1 MAMWVN
7 TTDETYYKSKEC
19 ANNIP
24 FALPI
29 TDGLNFGGFIWERDT
44 NLDFTQ
50 PLSVQLLEVLSGYLL
65 PLIDQPIGG
74 IFANYVV
81 GYDNNGELYLYFRDF
96 DYAGLTADICNFILR
111 ISDGTNYVYSKYVY
125 NIGFGDC
132 SCIAGET
139 TVIESTPIGDYDCCG
154 VYYGLPNGI
163 EDGDSSLLV
172 SNLMEIY
179 GKIRTAPSSTKIKR
193 FSNCKVRS
201 IDFAPKKRITWA
213 AVPAD
218 YMETID
224 CILANGNILANG
236 VEYTVNSDSN
246 FDTSDASCF
255 CMFSQDIRLAKCS
268 CVKTTGC
275 TLPVDECFISV
286 DSVVVSPC
294 NLDFTVD
301 LQVFFTATNTSP
313 FLNVVIT
320 GQPPAVLFPTSSG
333 IIIPGTPATGDLITV
348 TITDAANL
356 SCSGSLAVQLPSCGG
371 GLRMKFLPASAEL
384 GYDLAFWNTLFD
396 LPAQGTPFVSLS
408 VIGEN
413 VYLSNGGV
421 GGQNLYCSI
430 LAYNIRLV
438 EFDDSAS
445 NYYTSTDPI
454 IGIFTQCAV
463 LELINMPQ
471 LIIVNNSF
479 ASLTPNLATV
489 LLPACTTIEYDAFY
503 SAGTGVAELS
513 VSADSCVTLGNT
525 VFGFSHIITASFPAC
540 TTASQ
545 GTLGYCPLLQTVY
558 LPLCAN
564 LGPLCFSNSSAI
576 TAIDLWVCTDF
587 GGSVGDDL
595 VFDLVSGSTLTIT
608 VPIALQTCDAGN
620 PDGDLVYLQA
630 NNPGCTIVY
639 I

>member
-19 ANNIP
+19 ANNIS
-24 FALPI
+24 FGLPI

-50 PLSVQLLEVLSGYLL
+50 PLTVQLLEVLSGYLL
-65 PLIDQPIGG
+65 PIIDQPIGG

-111 ISDGTNYVYSKYVY
+111 ISDGSNYVYSKYVY
-125 NIGFGDC
+125 NIGFGNC
-132 SCIAGET
+132 SCIAGDT
-139 TVIESTPIGDYDCCG
+139 TTIESTPISTYDCCG
-154 VYYGLPNGI
+154 AYYGLPNGI
-163 EDGDSSLLV
+163 EDGDSSLLA

-236 VEYTVNSDSN
+236 EEYEVDSDTN
-246 FDTSDASCF
+246 FDTSDANCF

-268 CVKTTGC
+268 CIKTSGC

-286 DSVVVSPC
+286 DSVVISEC
-294 NLDFTVD
+294 SLSFTVD
-301 LQVFFTATNTSP
+301 LQVFFTATNTSASLSLVVTGQVP
-313 FLNVVIT
+313 ILILPSDSGITILNV
-320 GQPPAVLFPTSSG
+320 
-333 IIIPGTPATGDLITV
+333 PATGGLVTV

-384 GYDLAFWNTLFD
+384 GYTLAFWNTLFN
-396 LPAQGTPFVSLS
+396 LPTQGTPFTSLS

-413 VYLSNGGV
+413 VYLNNGGFSNV
-421 GGQNLYCSI
+421 ILNNFLAGNANL
-430 LAYNIRLV
+430 L
-438 EFDDSAS
+438 EFDDSLVGYIYDSAVGAFDS
-445 NYYTSTDPI
+445 CPNLTTLLTLAIATIPANYAANCPNLNTVDIYSAITVGDGAFFLSGTI
-454 IGIFTQCAV
+454 YGAMAV
-463 LELINMPQ
+463 NMPQ
-471 LIIVNNSF
+471 VVTIVKDAFSGSGIVIVNCLS
-479 ASLTPNLATV
+479 
-489 LLPACTTIEYDAFY
+489 CTTVGQYAFAFCSY
-503 SAGTGVAELS
+503 LVTVNLPVATS
-513 VSADSCVTLGNT
+513 IGNNCFNADSALTSVVLVG
-525 VFGFSHIITASFPAC
+525 C
-540 TTASQ
+540 T
-545 GTLGYCPLLQTVY
+545 
-558 LPLCAN
+558 N
-564 LGPLCFSNSSAI
+564 LGG
-576 TAIDLWVCTDF
+576 T
-587 GGSVGDDL
+587 VGNNQ
-595 VFDLVSGSTLTIT
+595 VFDNIFGSTLTLSASIF
-608 VPIALQTCDAGN
+608 LQTCNAGS
-620 PDGDLVYLQA
+620 PDGDITLLSTNSPA
-630 NNPGCTIVY
+630 ATIVY

>member
-139 TVIESTPIGDYDCCG
+139 TTIESTPISTYDCCG

-236 VEYTVNSDSN
+236 VEYTVDSDSN
-246 FDTSDASCF
+246 FDTSDANCF

-275 TLPVDECFISV
+275 TLPVDECFITV
-286 DSVVVSPC
+286 DSVVISEC
-294 NLDFTVD
+294 SLSFTVD

-313 FLNVVIT
+313 SLSLVVT
-320 GQPPAVLFPTSSG
+320 GQAPIPILPSDSG
-333 IIIPGTPATGDLITV
+333 ITILSIPATGSLVTV

-371 GLRMKFLPASAEL
+371 GLRMKFFPASAEL
-384 GYDLAFWNTLFD
+384 GYTLAFWNTLFD

-413 VYLSNGGV
+413 VYLNNGGFSNIILNNFLAGNV
-421 GGQNLYCSI
+421 NL
-430 LAYNIRLV
+430 L
-438 EFDDSAS
+438 EFDDSLVGYIYDSAVGAFDGCPNLTTLLTLAITTIPA
-445 NYYTSTDPI
+445 NYAANCPNLNTVDIYSAITVGDGAFFLSGTI
-454 IGIFTQCAV
+454 YGAMAV
-463 LELINMPQ
+463 NMPQ
-471 LIIVNNSF
+471 VVTIVKDAFSGSGIVIVNCLS
-479 ASLTPNLATV
+479 
-489 LLPACTTIEYDAFY
+489 CTTVGQYAFAFCSY
-503 SAGTGVAELS
+503 LVTVNLPVATS
-513 VSADSCVTLGNT
+513 IGNNCFNADSAL
-525 VFGFSHIITASFPAC
+525 ASVVLVGC
-540 TTASQ
+540 T
-545 GTLGYCPLLQTVY
+545 
-558 LPLCAN
+558 N
-564 LGPLCFSNSSAI
+564 LGG
-576 TAIDLWVCTDF
+576 T
-587 GGSVGDDL
+587 VGNNQ
-595 VFDLVSGSTLTIT
+595 VFDNIFGSTLTLSASIF
-608 VPIALQTCDAGN
+608 LQTCNAGS
-620 PDGDLVYLQA
+620 PDGDITLLSTNSPA
-630 NNPGCTIVY
+630 ATIVY

>member
-139 TVIESTPIGDYDCCG
+139 TTIESTPISTYDCCG

-236 VEYTVNSDSN
+236 EEYEVDSDTN

-333 IIIPGTPATGDLITV
+333 IIIPGTPATGSLVTV

-371 GLRMKFLPASAEL
+371 GLRMKFFPASAEL
-384 GYDLAFWNTLFD
+384 GYTLAFWNTLFD

-413 VYLSNGGV
+413 VYLNNGGFSNIILNNFLAGNV
-421 GGQNLYCSI
+421 NL
-430 LAYNIRLV
+430 L
-438 EFDDSAS
+438 EFDDSLVGYIYDSAVGAFDGCTNLTTLLTLAITTIPA
-445 NYYTSTDPI
+445 NYAANCPNLNTVDIYSAITVGDGAFFLSGTI
-454 IGIFTQCAV
+454 YGAMAV
-463 LELINMPQ
+463 NMPQ
-471 LIIVNNSF
+471 VVTIVKDAFSGSGIVIVNCLS
-479 ASLTPNLATV
+479 
-489 LLPACTTIEYDAFY
+489 CTTVGQYAFAFCSY
-503 SAGTGVAELS
+503 LVTVNLPVATS
-513 VSADSCVTLGNT
+513 IGNNCFNADSAL
-525 VFGFSHIITASFPAC
+525 ASVVLVGC
-540 TTASQ
+540 T
-545 GTLGYCPLLQTVY
+545 
-558 LPLCAN
+558 N
-564 LGPLCFSNSSAI
+564 LGG
-576 TAIDLWVCTDF
+576 T
-587 GGSVGDDL
+587 VGNNQ
-595 VFDLVSGSTLTIT
+595 VFDNIFGSTLTLSASIF
-608 VPIALQTCDAGN
+608 LQTCNAGS
-620 PDGDLVYLQA
+620 PDGDITLLSTNSPA
-630 NNPGCTIVY
+630 ATIVY